1 MTSNF
6 WELVK
11 ENAMWCALR
20 PTILFM
26 FRGVSIYYIDS
37 TNHVL
42 LHYFAELVVLFIYYR
57 KTPRT
62 QNDNV
67 MEDLCVVYISDSQ
80 FGPTISS
87 PVWPPDCRLC

>member
-1 MTSNF
+1 
-6 WELVK
+6 
-11 ENAMWCALR
+11 MWCALR

-42 LHYFAELVVLFIYYR
+42 LHYFAELVLFIYYR

-67 MEDLCVVYISDSQ
+67 MEDLCVVCTFQIHKLDLPSAVLY
-80 FGPTISS
+80 GHLTAGL
-87 PVWPPDCRLC
+87 W